1 MKRIAS
7 ERPALDTRDLEVVL
21 ALAAAGS
28 TAGAVKTLH
37 LTQSAVS
44 RALAVAEDKLGVRL
58 FERTARGLTPTKAGD
73 RLVEGA
79 GPVLAQLCE
88 LERSVRAPE
97 SAPVRVRIVCE
108 CYTAY
113 RWLPSA
119 LADLSKKLPHLDVK
133 LAVEHTREPT
143 EALAAGEVDVALL
156 TTGSIAGF
164 GVGLVERSLF
174 SDEVIFAVSTSHPLA
189 NKKSLTREDLL
200 THKLVTSN
208 APEAENRWF
217 ARAVFGRAR
226 PKLDVLR
233 FPLTEAVVDSARA
246 GVGIAVLSEW
256 IAKSYLDDPRLL
268 AKRLSTGPLRRPWRI
283 AYRREHAAAA
293 NALAVALRGTA
304 PRVYSAAAAE

>member
-1 MKRIAS
+1 
-7 ERPALDTRDLEVVL
+7 
-21 ALAAAGS
+21 
-28 TAGAVKTLH
+28 
-37 LTQSAVS
+37 
-44 RALAVAEDKLGVRL
+44 
-58 FERTARGLTPTKAGD
+58 
-73 RLVEGA
+73 
-79 GPVLAQLCE
+79 VLAQLCE

-156 TTGSIAGF
+156 TTGTIAGF
-164 GVGLVERSLF
+164 GVGLAERSLF

-217 ARAVFGRAR
+217 ARAVFGRSR

-268 AKRLSTGPLRRPWRI
+268 AKRRSTGPLRRPWRI

-304 PRVYSAAAAE
+304 PRVYSASAAE